1 MPFLKIFAFDRPLII
16 MKNIIR
22 NTLVTIL
29 VTAGMLNFAFSQ
41 TDIVKYKDKIN
52 SNKEYEI
59 EGQDIL
65 DVINTI
71 DSLESVV
78 DSLFWTL
85 QDVKAERDG
94 NATALENFLNNSKNP
109 TSTLSGIIKLP
120 PKDKT
125 IIFFI
130 LSPLNFKEIILFKYY
145 L

>member
-1 MPFLKIFAFDRPLII
+1 

-22 NTLVTIL
+22 SILATIL
-29 VTAGMLNFAFSQ
+29 VTTGMLNFVFSQ
-41 TDIVKYKDKIN
+41 NDIVKYKDKIN

-71 DSLESVV
+71 DSLENVV

-94 NATALENFLNNSKNP
+94 NATALENFLNNSKKVFVNP
-109 TSTLSGIIKLP
+109 VVKIDTIYTQPDTIYLQVDQSTVMRSEFWIIG
-120 PKDKT
+120 T
-125 IIFFI
+125 ISMIFGA
-130 LSPLNFKEIILFKYY
+130 ILFKFIK
-145 L
+145 

>member
-1 MPFLKIFAFDRPLII
+1 

-22 NTLVTIL
+22 NILATIL
-29 VTAGMLNFAFSQ
+29 VTTGMLNFVFSQ
-41 TDIVKYKDKIN
+41 NDIVKYKDKIN

-71 DSLESVV
+71 DSLENVV

-94 NATALENFLNNSKNP
+94 NATALENFLNNSKKVFVNP
-109 TSTLSGIIKLP
+109 VVKIDTIYTQPDTVYLQVDQSTVMRSEFWIIG
-120 PKDKT
+120 T
-125 IIFFI
+125 ISMIFGA
-130 LSPLNFKEIILFKYY
+130 ILFKFIK
-145 L
+145 

>member
-1 MPFLKIFAFDRPLII
+1 

-22 NTLVTIL
+22 SILVTIL
-29 VTAGMLNFAFSQ
+29 VTTGMLNFVFSQ
-41 TDIVKYKDKIN
+41 NDIVKYKDKIN

-71 DSLESVV
+71 DSLENVV

-94 NATALENFLNNSKNP
+94 NATALENFLNNSKKVFVNP
-109 TSTLSGIIKLP
+109 VVKIDTIYTQPDTVYLQVDQSTVMRSEFWIIG
-120 PKDKT
+120 T
-125 IIFFI
+125 ISMIFGA
-130 LSPLNFKEIILFKYY
+130 ILFKFIK
-145 L
+145 